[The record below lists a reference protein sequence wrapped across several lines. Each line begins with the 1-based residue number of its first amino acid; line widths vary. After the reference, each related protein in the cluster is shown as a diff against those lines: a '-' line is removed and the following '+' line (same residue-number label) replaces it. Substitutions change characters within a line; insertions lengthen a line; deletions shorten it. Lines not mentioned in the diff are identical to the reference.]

1 MITIAVGKEINNIDV
16 KKHLN
21 LENTIFINEIERG
34 YHYTEY
40 KRAWRECIDKL
51 DYLITTQSLEMIKA
65 LCLVSD
71 ELSFDFQIVRF
82 SKDELGLHTTRFGAK
97 EAKFLINE
105 GLEIR

>member
-1 MITIAVGKEINNIDV
+1 MITIAVGKQINKIDV

-21 LENTIFINEIERG
+21 LENTIFIEEIERG

-40 KRAWRECIDKL
+40 KKAWQALIKTNL
-51 DYLITTQSLEMIKA
+51 DYLVTTQSLEMIKA
-65 LCLVSD
+65 LCELDCDFEVIRFDQD
-71 ELSFDFQIVRF
+71 EF
-82 SKDELGLHTTRFGAK
+82 GLHTTRFSSK